1 MYVRIL
7 TGRVKPYNA
16 DLFGRVLTDDYVPLI
31 RQLPGF
37 QHFYFG
43 IERSTWELVA
53 VMLWDRV
60 PPDDQIME
68 IGEPFLDQLR
78 ALGAELQP
86 WHEYEILT
94 SG

>member
-1 MYVRIL
+1 MFVRIL
-7 TGRVKPYNA
+7 TGHLKPYNA
-16 DLFGRVLTDDYVPLI
+16 DLFGQVLTKDYVPRI
-31 RQLPGF
+31 SQLPGF

-43 IERSTWELVA
+43 IERSTSEFVA

-68 IGEPFLDQLR
+68 IGEPFLFQLR

-86 WHEYEILT
+86 WHEYEIVT